1 MGYVYRCTDIQ
12 TKIQQI
18 DLIGVIIVVNEWTF
32 NKLTFKIV
40 IYFIHEVIVS
50 TQLSIGGE
58 QITWIAVVFFV
69 IFYFTVSGMNIVGMC
84 ARSRI
89 LQAPISTCVID
100 VVKHSVPMDST
111 LSSPIQSKDAVIRHC
126 FGIV

>member
-50 TQLSIGGE
+50 T
-58 QITWIAVVFFV
+58 
-69 IFYFTVSGMNIVGMC
+69 
-84 ARSRI
+84 
-89 LQAPISTCVID
+89 
-100 VVKHSVPMDST
+100 
-111 LSSPIQSKDAVIRHC
+111 
-126 FGIV
+126 